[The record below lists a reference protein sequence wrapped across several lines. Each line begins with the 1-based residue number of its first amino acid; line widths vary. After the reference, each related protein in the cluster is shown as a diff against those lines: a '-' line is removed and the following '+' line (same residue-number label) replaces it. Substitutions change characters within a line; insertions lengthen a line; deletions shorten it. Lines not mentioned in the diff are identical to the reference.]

1 MEITKLSV
9 LSLIATNYLFNW
21 FYRVREEK
29 IRCQEHMPIILQSEN
44 IEDHLLEKA
53 KTSQETTKNEQVSI
67 DS

>member
-1 MEITKLSV
+1 
-9 LSLIATNYLFNW
+9 
-21 FYRVREEK
+21 
-29 IRCQEHMPIILQSEN
+29 MPIILQSEN